1 MGEMNRYQVYV
12 KLVVVGESPDDAIEY
27 ATTALDISDLLDQD
41 GVVGI
46 ELIDDV
52 DSVELADEDENDGED
67 IV

>member
-27 ATTALDISDLLDQD
+27 ATAALDISDLLDQD

>member
-52 DSVELADEDENDGED
+52 DSVELDDEDDDDGED
-67 IV
+67 AI